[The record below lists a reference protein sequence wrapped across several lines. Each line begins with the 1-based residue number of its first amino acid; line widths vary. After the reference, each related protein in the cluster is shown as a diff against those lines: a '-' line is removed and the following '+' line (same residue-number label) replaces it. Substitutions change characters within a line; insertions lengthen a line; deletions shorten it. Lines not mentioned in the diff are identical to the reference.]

1 VNDAAGSLRDDE
13 DGAAVP
19 LRVEFITKLG
29 QLPLLKE
36 QWEALNRHL
45 SDHEAPFFQS
55 HGWNFHVAKVRLERS
70 SERYRLCVATV
81 WRGHRM
87 IGIWPLS
94 VQRRW
99 GVWIAKS
106 LDDPF
111 GQFAGV
117 LFENKADIVP
127 GVAAVLRTLRAR
139 KSADALQIDS
149 VVNATSLHEALM
161 SAGARNRVSNT
172 AVYVDLRQ
180 CRSFDEF
187 MGAIN
192 KKTRKNLRN
201 LWNRLRRVV
210 EIEHVIS
217 DQRIQLRN
225 VIEDT
230 FEARLA
236 WIHEYGRTSPAFRDQ
251 DFRPIVRGLS
261 GSGAIEL
268 LGFSLVSKD
277 GFVSSQWGFTYLGR
291 YYAYLSAKNSRYDEF
306 SPGRLHLGMVIEA
319 CKARGIEVLEL
330 MPPAADYK
338 LSWSDRTKRLDVF
351 VMPMS
356 VRGYLVLNPLVDKIG
371 FATRSVS
378 RLIPQ
383 SIRRPLVR
391 LLNRS

>member
-1 VNDAAGSLRDDE
+1 M
-13 DGAAVP
+13 AVP
-19 LRVEFITKLG
+19 LRVEFITGPG
-29 QLPLLKE
+29 QLARLKE

-45 SDHEAPFFQS
+45 NDHESPFFQS
-55 HGWNFHVAKVRLERS
+55 HGWNLHVAGVRLERS
-70 SERYRLCVATV
+70 SKRYRLCVATV
-81 WRGHRM
+81 WRGQRM

-99 GVWIAKS
+99 GVWIAKN

-117 LFENKADIVP
+117 LFECKADIVP
-127 GVAAVLRTLRAR
+127 GVAAVLLALRAR
-139 KSADALQIDS
+139 KLADALRIES
-149 VVNATSLHEALM
+149 VVTATPLFDALM

-187 MGAIN
+187 MSTVN

-201 LWNRLRRVV
+201 LWNRLRRVIAV
-210 EIEHVIS
+210 EHVIT
-217 DQRIQLRN
+217 DERAQLGN
-225 VIEDT
+225 VIEET

-236 WIHEYGRTSPAFRDQ
+236 WIHEYGRTSPAFRDR
-251 DFRPIVRGLS
+251 DFRAILRGLS
-261 GSGAIEL
+261 GNSAVEL

-277 GFVSSQWGFTYLGR
+277 GFVAVQWGFTYLGR
-291 YYAYLSAKNSRYDEF
+291 YYAYLSARNSRYDEF

-319 CKARGIEVLEL
+319 CKARGIDVLEL
-330 MPPAADYK
+330 MPPASDYK
-338 LSWSDRTKRLDVF
+338 LSWSDRTKQLEVF

-356 VRGYLVLNPLVDKIG
+356 MKGYLVLNPLVDKIG

-378 RLIPQ
+378 RLLPQ
-383 SIRRPLVR
+383 SIRKRLIR